1 LNDLRFGLFFPQ
13 FDELADP
20 ARLADLAVVAEEAGW
35 SGFFLWDH
43 MLARPG
49 MAVCDPWIA
58 MAAIAAATREI
69 RFGAMVTPLARRRPW
84 VLARQAAALDVLSG
98 GRLVIGV
105 GLGDDGWKE
114 FSSFGDAAD
123 PRERRVLLDESLEVL
138 RRLLSGQHVEFDG
151 ERLHVH
157 STPFLP
163 RPAADPLPIWVAGRW
178 PNRAP
183 LARAARMQ
191 GCFPI
196 FAGDPDFPDADDLAG
211 VRAELTRLGAPDVYD
226 LAVTCKMRLLGPS
239 ERAKAVTTAESNGV
253 TWLLEGFV
261 PGLSVA
267 EFEAVAAAGPPRE
280 LRRARS
286 VGAGCD
292 RAATV
297 DRQPLG
303 DLLVRHHVHHRVDE
317 RQVRERL
324 REVAQV
330 PA

>member
-1 LNDLRFGLFFPQ
+1 LNDVRFGLFFPQ

-20 ARLADLAVVAEEAGW
+20 DRLAELAVVAEEAGW

-49 MAVCDPWIA
+49 MSVCDPWIA
-58 MAAIAAATREI
+58 MAAIATATREI

-84 VLARQAAALDVLSG
+84 VVARQAAALDILSG

-114 FSSFGDAAD
+114 FSSFGDASE

-138 RRLLSGQHVEFDG
+138 QRLLTGEDVDFDG

-163 RPAADPLPIWVAGRW
+163 KPVQDPVPIWVAGRW

-183 LARAARMQ
+183 LARAARMHAS
-191 GCFPI
+191 FPI

-211 VRAELTRLGAPDVYD
+211 VRAELTRLHVPDGHD
-226 LAVTCKMRLLGPS
+226 LAITCKMRLLGPP
-239 ERAKAVTTAESNGV
+239 ERAKAVATAESHGV
-253 TWLLEGFV
+253 TWLLEGFG

-280 LRRARS
+280 
-286 VGAGCD
+286 
-292 RAATV
+292 
-297 DRQPLG
+297 
-303 DLLVRHHVHHRVDE
+303 
-317 RQVRERL
+317 
-324 REVAQV
+324 
-330 PA
+330 

>member
-1 LNDLRFGLFFPQ
+1 MNDIRFGLFFPQ

-84 VLARQAAALDVLSG
+84 VLARQAAALDLLSG

-114 FSSFGDAAD
+114 FSSFGDASE

-138 RRLLSGQHVEFDG
+138 QRLLTGEPVDFDG

-163 RPAADPLPIWVAGRW
+163 RPVQDPLPIWVS
-178 PNRAP
+178 
-183 LARAARMQ
+183 
-191 GCFPI
+191 PI
-196 FAGDPDFPDADDLAG
+196 FWP
-211 VRAELTRLGAPDVYD
+211 
-226 LAVTCKMRLLGPS
+226 
-239 ERAKAVTTAESNGV
+239 
-253 TWLLEGFV
+253 
-261 PGLSVA
+261 
-267 EFEAVAAAGPPRE
+267 
-280 LRRARS
+280 LR
-286 VGAGCD
+286 V
-292 RAATV
+292 
-297 DRQPLG
+297 
-303 DLLVRHHVHHRVDE
+303 
-317 RQVRERL
+317 
-324 REVAQV
+324 
-330 PA
+330 

>member
-20 ARLADLAVVAEEAGW
+20 ARLAELAAVAEEAGW

-84 VLARQAAALDVLSG
+84 VMARQAVALDLLSG

-114 FSSFGDAAD
+114 FSSFGDAPD

-163 RPAADPLPIWVAGRW
+163 RPVQDPLPIWVAGRW

-196 FAGDPDFPDADDLAG
+196 FAGDPDFPDADDVAG
-211 VRAELTRLGAPDVYD
+211 VRAELTQLGAPDDYD
-226 LAVTCKMRLLGPS
+226 LAITCKMRLLGPS
-239 ERAKAVTTAESNGV
+239 ERAKAVATAESNGV

-261 PGLSVA
+261 PGMSVA
-267 EFEAVAAAGPPRE
+267 EFEAVAAAGPPLE
-280 LRRARS
+280 
-286 VGAGCD
+286 
-292 RAATV
+292 
-297 DRQPLG
+297 
-303 DLLVRHHVHHRVDE
+303 
-317 RQVRERL
+317 
-324 REVAQV
+324 
-330 PA
+330 

>member
-1 LNDLRFGLFFPQ
+1 LNDVKYGLFFPQ
-13 FDELADP
+13 FEELADP
-20 ARLADLAVVAEEAGW
+20 ARLAGLAAVAEEAGW

-58 MAAIAAATREI
+58 MTAIAAATSEI

-98 GRLVIGV
+98 GRLVLGV

-114 FSSFGDAAD
+114 FSSFGDASE

-138 RRLLSGQHVEFDG
+138 QRLFTGKDVEFDG

-163 RPAADPLPIWVAGRW
+163 RPVQDPLPIWVAGRW

-183 LARAARMQ
+183 LARAARMHA
-191 GCFPI
+191 CFPI

-211 VRAELTRLGAPDVYD
+211 VRAELTRLGAPEDFD
-226 LAVTCKMRLLGPS
+226 LAITCKLRKLGAP
-239 ERAKAVTTAESNGV
+239 ERAKAVSTAESHGV

-267 EFEAVAAAGPPRE
+267 EFESLAAAGPPRE
-280 LRRARS
+280 
-286 VGAGCD
+286 
-292 RAATV
+292 
-297 DRQPLG
+297 
-303 DLLVRHHVHHRVDE
+303 
-317 RQVRERL
+317 
-324 REVAQV
+324 
-330 PA
+330 